1 VGIVGSCAAPPSDT
15 APRRPAAEL
24 VGRTVGPPQRCVL
37 IHQNE
42 GLRISTTDRHMVLY
56 GSGKTVFANDL
67 RPGCGFGAEDI
78 LVSQPLGSF
87 HCRGDI
93 VRSVDRYSGI
103 PGPSCVLGDFVLYN
117 R

>member
-1 VGIVGSCAAPPSDT
+1 MKTAIAILAVGIVGSCAAPPSDT

-24 VGRTVGPPQRCVL
+24 CVL

-103 PGPSCVLGDFVLYN
+103 PGPSCVLGDFVPYN